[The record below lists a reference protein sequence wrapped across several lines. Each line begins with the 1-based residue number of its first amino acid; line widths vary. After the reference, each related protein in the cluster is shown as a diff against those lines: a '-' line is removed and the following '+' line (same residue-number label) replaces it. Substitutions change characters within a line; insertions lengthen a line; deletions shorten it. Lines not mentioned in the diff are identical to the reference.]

1 MESQLSD
8 LRAALTAHEDQDRAD
23 FSAVREQLTS
33 IQVSIAEQKPWVTLV
48 AQLVV
53 TALSVGLGYW
63 LGHR

>member
-23 FSAVREQLTS
+23 FAAVRDQLTA

-53 TALSVGLGYW
+53 TALSVGVGYW
-63 LGHR
+63 LGRG

>member
-1 MESQLSD
+1 MESQLAD
-8 LRAALTAHEDQDRAD
+8 LRKALADHEEQDRSDFAKVNDKLTA
-23 FSAVREQLTS
+23 

-63 LGHR
+63 LGHQ